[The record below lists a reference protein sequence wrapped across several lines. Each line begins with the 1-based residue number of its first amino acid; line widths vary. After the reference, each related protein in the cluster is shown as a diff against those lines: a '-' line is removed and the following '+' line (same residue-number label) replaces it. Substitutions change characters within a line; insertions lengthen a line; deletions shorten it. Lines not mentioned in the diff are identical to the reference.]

1 MVKIMS
7 MFEVPDFAKWK
18 PMFMESAKMMAGA
31 GAMNTWLF
39 QGSDNPKMV
48 ALVMDWENMDKA
60 KAFMSSPELRAEMEK
75 SGVYT
80 KADGYVLQEIK

>member
-18 PMFMESAKMMAGA
+18 PTFMESAKMMKDA

-39 QGSDNPKMV
+39 QSTDKPNMV

-60 KAFMSSPELRAEMEK
+60 KMFMQSPELMAEMK
-75 SGVYT
+75 KAGVMT
-80 KADGYVLQEIK
+80 KADGYVLQEMK